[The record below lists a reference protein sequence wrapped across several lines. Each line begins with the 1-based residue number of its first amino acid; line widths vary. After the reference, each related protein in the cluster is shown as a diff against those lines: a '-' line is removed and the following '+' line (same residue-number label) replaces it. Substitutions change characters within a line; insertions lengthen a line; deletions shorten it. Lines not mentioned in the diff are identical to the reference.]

1 MLTLLARAF
10 LLGGVAAGIPVHLH
24 ASGLP
29 DRHHVIVLLDRS
41 ASIVHGGRMP
51 AFEAAL
57 RTKLGPLCSTPGL
70 LPDTPERALYDPARG
85 DLLSILAFGFDH
97 RSAVNFDGFIAATPP
112 WGLFRQPGA
121 ATTVFDGLWGRLHG
135 DHPAG
140 FFTEQWSGISL
151 AMPLALAYR
160 GNGGRAAAGRVD
172 RTFLILVSDDAFN
185 GGDPNLELRVLR
197 SDMDSLRAD
206 FPSSAP
212 RLIDATRRV
221 EATIDSA
228 RRYYLFRPVHE
239 IAVGEGREAVHLSVF
254 EAVPN
259 TWAFAIESVWEFEH
273 ERFRMR
279 RTPRGFQSRFR
290 LREMGAEAMHPHRV
304 EAVLLRGDQEVDRQ
318 VLADTQRTPEIRLSL
333 PAAARRDSLTVRLRF
348 WVRYDDPVYG
358 MHLLTPD
365 GSELQGSTGLVRTLR
380 VVELEPPARILGL
393 APLPFRAYRFA
404 ARFGLS
410 SQAAAAWAY
419 SLVLALLLIYAARTA
434 IAKASTNTNART
446 MVLRTSGTP
455 PSGPPNP

>member
-1 MLTLLARAF
+1 M
-10 LLGGVAAGIPVHLH
+10 
-24 ASGLP
+24 
-29 DRHHVIVLLDRS
+29 LLDRS
-41 ASIVHGGRMP
+41 ASIVNRGRLP

-57 RTKLGPLCSTPGL
+57 RTELERLCRTPGF
-70 LPDTPERALYDPARG
+70 LPDEPERALFDPARG

-97 RSAVNFDGFIAATPP
+97 RTAVNFDGFIASARP

-121 ATTVFDGLWGRLHG
+121 ATAVFDGLWGRLHG
-135 DHPAG
+135 DDPAG

-160 GNGGRAAAGRVD
+160 GNGGEAAAGPVG
-172 RTFLILVSDDAFN
+172 RTFLILVSDDEFN
-185 GGDPNLELRVLR
+185 GGDPNLELKVLR
-197 SDMDSLRAD
+197 RGMDSLRGD
-206 FPSSAP
+206 YPSAP

-221 EATIDSA
+221 EATVDSA

-239 IAVGEGREAVHLSVF
+239 IAVGRAPTAVHLSAF

-273 ERFRMR
+273 ERFWMR
-279 RTPRGFQSRFR
+279 RSPRGFQSRFR
-290 LREMGAEAMHPHRV
+290 LREIGAETMHPHRI
-304 EAVLLRGDQEVDRQ
+304 EAVLLRGGREVDRQ
-318 VLADTQRTPEIRLSL
+318 EFADTQHAPEIRLSL

-380 VVELEPPARILGL
+380 VELEPPARVLGL
-393 APLPFRAYRFA
+393 VPLPLPAYRFA

-410 SQAAAAWAY
+410 SQAAASWGY
-419 SLVLALLLIYAARTA
+419 SLVLVVLLIYAARMG
-434 IAKASTNTNART
+434 IAKASTNTNPRT
-446 MVLRTSGTP
+446 MVLKTSSTP

>member
-1 MLTLLARAF
+1 MRTLLARAF
-10 LLGGVAAGIPVHLH
+10 LLGVVAAGVPVHLH
-24 ASGLP
+24 ASGPP

-41 ASIVHGGRMP
+41 ESIINRGRMP

-57 RTKLGPLCSTPGL
+57 RTELGRLCRTPGF
-70 LPDTPERALYDPARG
+70 LPDEPGRALFDPARG

-97 RSAVNFDGFIAATPP
+97 RTAVNFDGFIAAARP
-112 WGLFRQPGA
+112 WGLFRQQGA
-121 ATTVFDGLWGRLHG
+121 ATSVFDGLWDRLHG

-160 GNGGRAAAGRVD
+160 GNGGEAAAGPVS
-172 RTFLILVSDDAFN
+172 RTFLILVSDDEFN
-185 GGDPNLELRVLR
+185 GGEPNLELKVLR
-197 SDMDSLRAD
+197 GDMGSLRGRY
-206 FPSSAP
+206 PSAP
-212 RLIDATRRV
+212 RLIAATRRV
-221 EATIDSA
+221 EATLDSA
-228 RRYYLFRPVHE
+228 RMYYLFRPVHE
-239 IAVGEGREAVHLSVF
+239 IAVGSGEEAVHLSAF

-279 RTPRGFQSRFR
+279 RTPEGFQSRFR
-290 LREMGAEAMHPHRV
+290 LREMGAKTMHPHRV
-304 EAVLLRGDQEVDRQ
+304 EAVLLRGDEEVDRQ
-318 VLADTQRTPEIRLSL
+318 VIADTQHTPEIRLSL

-365 GSELQGSTGLVRTLR
+365 GSELQGSIGLVRILPN
-380 VVELEPPARILGL
+380 VELEPPARILGL
-393 APLPFRAYRFA
+393 VPLPFRAYRFA
-404 ARFGLS
+404 AWFGLS
-410 SQAAAAWAY
+410 SQTKAALGY
-419 SLVLALLLIYAARTA
+419 SLVLVLLLVYAARTG
-434 IAKASTNTNART
+434 IAKASTNTKADT

-455 PSGPPNP
+455 PSGPANP